1 MWEQD
6 KVRVGFLNSLIR
18 NKRVEKKEERGKKLR
33 LMCAKQRHNYKN
45 LKIWNLGLEITN
57 DISDILLDF
66 PKHERYGLSTQISRC
81 SVSMPSN
88 IAEGSSRTDKS
99 FSHFLDIS
107 LGSSFELGT
116 QLLEAKHRNY
126 INNETL
132 KKIEEKIEEFQR
144 MTMGFQNSLN

>member
-1 MWEQD
+1 
-6 KVRVGFLNSLIR
+6 
-18 NKRVEKKEERGKKLR
+18 
-33 LMCAKQRHNYKN
+33 MCAKQRHNYKN
-45 LKIWNLGLEITN
+45 LKIWKLGLEITN
-57 DISDILLDF
+57 DISAILLNF
-66 PKHERYGLSTQISRC
+66 LKHERYDLSSQISRC

-116 QLLEAKHRNY
+116 QLLVTKHRNY
-126 INNETL
+126 INNENL
-132 KKIEEKIEEFQR
+132 KKFEEKIEEFQR